1 MQNDSAGNPRCPRI
15 AFSEEEIH
23 SFYRPWSKAI
33 VVKILEKTFSFLTV
47 KRRLESLWA
56 KAGKIQ
62 VSDMANDFFLVRLS
76 DQEDYQRAAFG
87 GPWKVAVNRIGN
99 YIGETIRMDL
109 ATSEG
114 ARARYVR
121 VCVEIDLTKPLLGK
135 YMIEDRV
142 YHIVYESLENICF
155 TCGFYGHKDDA
166 CPTIHKDP
174 VVPQADEA
182 RMEQEVETEG
192 DIGQWMTVC
201 RRQKNRPNP
210 PKSLA
215 WPSSWLQVRD
225 LES

>member
-1 MQNDSAGNPRCPRI
+1 
-15 AFSEEEIH
+15 
-23 SFYRPWSKAI
+23 
-33 VVKILEKTFSFLTV
+33 
-47 KRRLESLWA
+47 
-56 KAGKIQ
+56 
-62 VSDMANDFFLVRLS
+62 MANDFFLVRLS

-87 GPWKVAVNRIGN
+87 GPWKLYDYYIFVARWSPLFNDEEPIKTIMTWVRLPKLPIHYFNQVAVNRIGN